1 MFKCG
6 FTFCVTE
13 SLKKTDNWDAMHI
26 EKQTF
31 ITWLLTM
38 AIIKICSS
46 IKDSKCVWS
55 VSSGHLTNHP
65 GKGLMLCYL
74 SF

>member
-13 SLKKTDNWDAMHI
+13 SLKKTETWDAMHI

-38 AIIKICSS
+38 AIIKISSS
-46 IKDSKCVWS
+46 INARILNV
-55 VSSGHLTNHP
+55 L
-65 GKGLMLCYL
+65 GLYL
-74 SF
+74 VGI